1 MVGWVGLESGN
12 GKKWIVAME
21 RKEEVHILCPVVAKV
36 GFMLELI
43 FSSSQR
49 FRWLGTLLR
58 V

>member
-49 FRWLGTLLR
+49 FRWLGTL
-58 V
+58 